1 MSFQVEVIFTF
12 LQFFNESN
20 PEEPNL
26 AGISLF
32 KPILTGDCLFTFQI
46 NIYKLW
52 QTFNSLNKF

>member
-12 LQFFNESN
+12 LQFLNESN

-32 KPILTGDCLFTFQI
+32 KPVLTGAYYISLFVYFSNKYLQI
-46 NIYKLW
+46 MAAI
-52 QTFNSLNKF
+52 